1 MTIKLLVVLVL
12 VVLKAKR
19 VIPCEKRIMKKTILQ
34 DIKKIEEGLSS
45 GKSYEQIAQ
54 DLSLS
59 LRVVRKWGQLIKKG
73 VL

>member
-1 MTIKLLVVLVL
+1 
-12 VVLKAKR
+12 
-19 VIPCEKRIMKKTILQ
+19 MKKTILQ